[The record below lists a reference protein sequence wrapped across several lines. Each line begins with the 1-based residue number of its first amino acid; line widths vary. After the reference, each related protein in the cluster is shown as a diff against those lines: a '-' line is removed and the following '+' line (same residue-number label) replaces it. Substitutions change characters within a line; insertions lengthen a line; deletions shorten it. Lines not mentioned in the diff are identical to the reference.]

1 MFDVFTEEI
10 EVQIKSGLSNLYW
23 YRRDLMKAWL
33 RSGVTRNICDSIE
46 RMKKPN
52 GEKISKREM
61 MDELYLDLRKMDYN
75 RRLEISRNF
84 VRILIEHKNFVPQ
97 SKDHRV
103 EIAERCSLKLREI
116 IKQQQKE
123 AEYRDQ
129 IRRKAFEAKKEDY
142 HSQLPEL
149 RDRFSEIYKLN
160 PQKRGF
166 ELEKTFA
173 NLMRISGI
181 PVQDPF
187 RIEGEQIDGAIKYDS
202 HYYLVELKWIDNKV
216 GQAEIASLF
225 MKVEGKSEAR
235 GIFIAMNGYSN
246 EVLKS
251 LPKGKELK
259 IILLDGNHISNVIF
273 GIYTFQE
280 LMEHALWQ
288 VSFMGE
294 LYCSH
299 EITK

>member
-129 IRRKAFEAKKEDY
+129 I
-142 HSQLPEL
+142 
-149 RDRFSEIYKLN
+149 
-160 PQKRGF
+160 
-166 ELEKTFA
+166 
-173 NLMRISGI
+173 
-181 PVQDPF
+181 
-187 RIEGEQIDGAIKYDS
+187 
-202 HYYLVELKWIDNKV
+202 
-216 GQAEIASLF
+216 
-225 MKVEGKSEAR
+225 
-235 GIFIAMNGYSN
+235 
-246 EVLKS
+246 
-251 LPKGKELK
+251 
-259 IILLDGNHISNVIF
+259 
-273 GIYTFQE
+273 
-280 LMEHALWQ
+280 
-288 VSFMGE
+288 
-294 LYCSH
+294 
-299 EITK
+299 